1 MLATGMKGHLER
13 SVTEKQTAVHMGSG
27 ELPVFATPAMVAL
40 AEETAWRSVVEG
52 LEPGQGTVGTK
63 MELSHLSAT
72 PIGMTV
78 RCETELVEIDRRKLV
93 FSIQA
98 FDEVEKIAEGRHERF
113 IINEESFLEK
123 ANAKGFVTPAE

>member
-1 MLATGMKGHLER
+1 MSRKSRLR
-13 SVTEKQTAVHMGSG
+13 STWGAGNSPCLQHRRWSHWQK
-27 ELPVFATPAMVAL
+27 
-40 AEETAWRSVVEG
+40 RSVVEG